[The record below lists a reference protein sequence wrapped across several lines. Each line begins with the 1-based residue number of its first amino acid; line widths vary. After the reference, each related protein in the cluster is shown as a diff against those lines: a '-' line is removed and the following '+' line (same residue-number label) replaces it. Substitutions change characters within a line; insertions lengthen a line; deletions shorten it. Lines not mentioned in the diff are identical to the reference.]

1 MEPSIHS
8 LIKERKYP
16 FIFAFFVLL
25 LCVSVFLLTDNRFT
39 HLPVT
44 DLQNSRAISS
54 SPDNASN
61 QTLRL
66 PPPSSSPNRKE
77 KARDELTVLS
87 PPDQTSNDGGRFD
100 LITWELCEIKG
111 SVAVDYIPCLDNKK
125 AIKALKSKKNMVHR
139 ERHCPNPSPRCL
151 LPLPQGYKIPVPWP
165 KSRDMIWFDNV
176 PHPKLVEY
184 KKEQNWVRKSG
195 DYFVFPGGGTQFKGG
210 VKSYIEF
217 IEKTLPNI
225 IGWGKRTR
233 VILDVGCGVASFG
246 GYLLDKDVLT
256 MSFAPKDEHEAQIQF
271 ALERGIPA
279 ILAVIGTQRLTF
291 PDNVYDLIHCA
302 RCRVHWHGDGGKPLM
317 ELNRI
322 LRPGG
327 FFIWS
332 ATPVYR
338 NDSEHLDVWNSMVVL
353 TESICWKMV
362 AKTVNSGGMGGIGLV
377 IYQKPISNTCY
388 EERKE
393 KNPPLCDQKDMQN
406 TSWYVPLRRCLPPLP
421 QWDSGKWPTPWP
433 ERLGSKAPRLS
444 RDPRAEEIFFED
456 TKHWSA
462 LVSDVYLDGLAI
474 NWSSIRNVMD
484 MNAGYGGFAA
494 ALIDQP
500 LWVMNVV
507 PNNGADTLAVIFD
520 RGLIGIYHDWC
531 EAFNTYPR
539 TYDLLHSSYL
549 FGNLTKRCDSVV
561 VVAEMDRILRPEKA
575 KHEWRCLYFHSF
587 EIALGLYSFT
597 KFHESKGDLQFDE
610 TSWEIL

>member
-1 MEPSIHS
+1 MQD
-8 LIKERKYP
+8 
-16 FIFAFFVLL
+16 
-25 LCVSVFLLTDNRFT
+25 T
-39 HLPVT
+39 
-44 DLQNSRAISS
+44 
-54 SPDNASN
+54 
-61 QTLRL
+61 
-66 PPPSSSPNRKE
+66 
-77 KARDELTVLS
+77 
-87 PPDQTSNDGGRFD
+87 
-100 LITWELCEIKG
+100 
-111 SVAVDYIPCLDNKK
+111 
-125 AIKALKSKKNMVHR
+125 
-139 ERHCPNPSPRCL
+139 
-151 LPLPQGYKIPVPWP
+151 
-165 KSRDMIWFDNV
+165 
-176 PHPKLVEY
+176 
-184 KKEQNWVRKSG
+184 
-195 DYFVFPGGGTQFKGG
+195 
-210 VKSYIEF
+210 
-217 IEKTLPNI
+217 TLPS
-225 IGWGKRTR
+225 IGWGKQTR

-246 GYLLDKDVLT
+246 GYLLEKDVLT

-279 ILAVIGTQRLTF
+279 ILSVIGTQKLTF

-302 RCRVHWHGDGGKPLM
+302 RCRIRWDRDGGKPLM

-338 NDSEHLDVWNSMVVL
+338 DDSTHLSIWNSMVSF
-353 TESICWKMV
+353 TKSICWKMV
-362 AKTVNSGGMGGIGLV
+362 AKTVMRNSGGIGLA

-393 KNPPLCDQKDMQN
+393 NNPPMCDWKDMKN
-406 TSWYVPLRRCLPPLP
+406 TSWYVPLLTCLPSLP
-421 QWDSGKWPTPWP
+421 QGDSGKWPTTWP
-433 ERLGSKAPRLS
+433 ERLGSKPPSLS
-444 RDPRAEEIFFED
+444 QEPGAEEIYFED

-507 PNNGADTLAVIFD
+507 PINGADTLAVIFD

-549 FGNLTKRCDSVV
+549 FGNLTQRCDIVV
-561 VVAEMDRILRPEKA
+561 VVAEMDRIMRPGGWILVQENMEMINKLNPIFQSLHWETAMHEEQFLVGKKGFWRPTDRGA
-575 KHEWRCLYFHSF
+575 K
-587 EIALGLYSFT
+587 T
-597 KFHESKGDLQFDE
+597 
-610 TSWEIL
+610 